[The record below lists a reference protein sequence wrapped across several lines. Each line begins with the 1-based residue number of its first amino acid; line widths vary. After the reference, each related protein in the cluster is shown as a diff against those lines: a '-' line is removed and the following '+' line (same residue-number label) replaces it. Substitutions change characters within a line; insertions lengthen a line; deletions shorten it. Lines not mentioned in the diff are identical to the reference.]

1 MLPSSR
7 WEPLSQLVHSFPIS
21 PAAPPTLP
29 AVPAALTSTHGHH
42 ALFPA
47 ALRQQ
52 PPLPFSRVSSEAQT
66 LLSAPAPPPVL
77 SLLPS
82 PWGILGG
89 EGPADS
95 LTPLPTRDSASES
108 CGPGRNREVLG
119 VCDSA
124 TPVVLHHPVYSP
136 SSIHTQP
143 LSGHRACIPTDPYPC
158 RSKGAQLG
166 QGRSLSSILSHYS
179 PQTSPQGPG
188 SWFSERQ
195 HYYLYLLPNFASPGD
210 WELIESSGTLEFKVP
225 GS

>member
-1 MLPSSR
+1 MATMPSS
-7 WEPLSQLVHSFPIS
+7 
-21 PAAPPTLP
+21 
-29 AVPAALTSTHGHH
+29 
-42 ALFPA
+42 
-47 ALRQQ
+47 QQ
-52 PPLPFSRVSSEAQT
+52 PCGSNHHC
-66 LLSAPAPPPVL
+66 
-77 SLLPS
+77 PS
-82 PWGILGG
+82 PGCQVRLRLCSRLQPHPQSSPYFPVPG
-89 EGPADS
+89 ESWVGRAL
-95 LTPLPTRDSASES
+95 LTHSHQLPMRDSASES
-108 CGPGRNREVLG
+108 CGPGRNPEVLG

-136 SSIHTQP
+136 SSIHAQP
-143 LSGHRACIPTDPYPC
+143 LSGHRTCIPTDPHPC
-158 RSKGAQLG
+158 RSKGAPLG